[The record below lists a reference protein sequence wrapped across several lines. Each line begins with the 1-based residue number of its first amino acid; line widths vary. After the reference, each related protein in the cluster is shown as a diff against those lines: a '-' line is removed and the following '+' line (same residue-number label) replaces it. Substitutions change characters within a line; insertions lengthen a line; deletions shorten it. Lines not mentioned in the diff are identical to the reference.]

1 MTRMDGLGMLADA
14 GIASS
19 AVRGGVAG
27 GAFRSAFQ
35 DAQLRAAPAFAGG
48 VSGAVRA
55 ASSDAEREF
64 MEFAGMSL
72 QDKMLYS
79 ALASLGISS
88 RSSTP
93 CRRSR
98 SRKC

>member
-48 VSGAVRA
+48 VS
-55 ASSDAEREF
+55 ERGPGGVFGRRTEF